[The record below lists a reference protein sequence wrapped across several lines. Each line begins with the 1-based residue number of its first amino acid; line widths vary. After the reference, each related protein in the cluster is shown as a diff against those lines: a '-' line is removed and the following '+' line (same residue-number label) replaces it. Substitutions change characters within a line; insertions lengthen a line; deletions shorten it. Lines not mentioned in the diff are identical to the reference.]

1 MKNSFGTLF
10 TVSTFGESHGVALG
24 AVVDGCPAGVPFS
37 LEFLLLQLERRRP
50 GKEGVSQRAEKDQ
63 PEILSGVFEGKTLGT
78 PIAVLI
84 RNLDARSQDYDGIKA
99 VPRAGHADD
108 VWKEKFGHSDHR
120 GGGRSSGRETVARVI
135 GGSIAQMFIQQLY
148 PEFQI
153 HGYLEQ
159 VGPLKLS
166 REDQKPDEL
175 SALLSQAKEN
185 GESFGA
191 RIGITIS
198 GVPKNLGQ
206 PVFHKLKSDLA
217 AAMMSIGATNSFELQ
232 NADAVASAKGT
243 EFHKVQNYNGI
254 RGGVSTG
261 EPISFSVTMKPTS
274 SILDVAKQGRHDPCI
289 GIRAVPVLEA
299 MAAIVIADHILW
311 SRTDQI

>member
-1 MKNSFGTLF
+1 MKNSFGSLF

-24 AVVDGCPAGVPFS
+24 AVVDGCPAGVTFNH
-37 LEFLLLQLERRRP
+37 EFLLEQLERRRP
-50 GKEGVSQRAEKDQ
+50 GKEGVSQRAEQDQ

-84 RNLDARSQDYDGIKA
+84 RNQDARSQDYDKIKA
-99 VPRAGHADD
+99 APRAGHADD
-108 VWKEKFGHSDHR
+108 VWKEKFGFSDHR

-135 GGSIAQMFIQQLY
+135 GGSIAQMFLKQVY
-148 PEFQI
+148 PQFQI
-153 HGYLEQ
+153 HGYLQQ
-159 VGPLKLS
+159 VGPLTLT
-166 REDQKPDEL
+166 RENQKPREL
-175 SALLSQAKEN
+175 QELLAKAKAE

-191 RIGITIS
+191 RIGITVT

-206 PVFHKLKSDLA
+206 PVFHKLKADLA

-232 NADAVASAKGT
+232 NSDEVAKAKGT
-243 EFHKVQNYNGI
+243 EFHKSQSYSGI
-254 RGGVSTG
+254 RGGITTG

-289 GIRAVPVLEA
+289 GLRAVPVLES
-299 MAAIVIADHILW
+299 MAALVIADHVLW
-311 SRTDQI
+311 ARTDKL